1 MMAQCSMRRGT
12 AIVAVIWG
20 LSVLAILVVG
30 LQVTTGR
37 MMLEGR
43 DTQERI
49 RARWAAR
56 AGAES
61 TIAAMALHTRYPVPM
76 DAYAMI
82 RDLDAVH
89 MGDVAGANWLIQ
101 HNSPGSATRFAGP
114 MDEHSKLNLNGEFRA
129 LINTMFGPLAWG
141 VFDAI
146 EDWIDEDDEPGEF
159 GVERDYYLSL
169 DARYEPRNA
178 PLHNVSELELVAG
191 IEPDEIRGE
200 DWNQNN
206 LLDPE
211 ERDGDETLPLDDGSD
226 TLDAGWSAMCTTRTV
241 SSGSTD
247 SGEPRIWLRNADATD
262 LIERFLL
269 LGFELPAE
277 KADVIVAMGR
287 DESFMLDAL
296 VSELGTTTQ
305 SAEDEDADEAEEGEA
320 DTALTPDDVA
330 IILAEC
336 TIEPPHRPAVGKLN
350 INTVPADT
358 LYAMLEGQERLVEN
372 LLALRTG
379 RAAGLT
385 SLVDLWAL
393 PEADPD
399 GIAQLTRFFDTRSNV
414 FTITSRGFS
423 NATGEEVEIVMV
435 VDRST
440 LPVRILDVRED

>member
-1 MMAQCSMRRGT
+1 
-12 AIVAVIWG
+12 
-20 LSVLAILVVG
+20 
-30 LQVTTGR
+30 
-37 MMLEGR
+37 
-43 DTQERI
+43 
-49 RARWAAR
+49 
-56 AGAES
+56 
-61 TIAAMALHTRYPVPM
+61 
-76 DAYAMI
+76 
-82 RDLDAVH
+82 
-89 MGDVAGANWLIQ
+89 
-101 HNSPGSATRFAGP
+101 
-114 MDEHSKLNLNGEFRA
+114 
-129 LINTMFGPLAWG
+129 
-141 VFDAI
+141 
-146 EDWIDEDDEPGEF
+146 
-159 GVERDYYLSL
+159 
-169 DARYEPRNA
+169 
-178 PLHNVSELELVAG
+178 
-191 IEPDEIRGE
+191 
-200 DWNQNN
+200 
-206 LLDPE
+206 
-211 ERDGDETLPLDDGSD
+211 
-226 TLDAGWSAMCTTRTV
+226 MCTTRTV
-241 SSGSTD
+241 SSGATD

-262 LIERFLL
+262 LIERFQL

-287 DESFMLDAL
+287 DESFTLETL
-296 VSELGTTTQ
+296 VSELGTTAQ
-305 SAEDEDADEAEEGEA
+305 AAEDEDEDEEGSA

-336 TIEPPHRPAVGKLN
+336 TIEPPHRPSVGKLN
-350 INTVPADT
+350 INSVPADT